1 MYIGKT
7 RRKYYNFLF
16 LLEILRYIVIFS
28 KLYLEKTIMIQLAI
42 YCIAN
47 RKRGV
52 MMTIEEILAG
62 ESKNVEFKENLPEK
76 SIKYMKS
83 VVAFANG
90 TGGKIIFGIADKT
103 REVVGFDKEDV
114 FKKMDAIANAVSDSC
129 EPAIIPDITLQTVG
143 GKTVIVVEVSEGRQR
158 PYYIKALGRDGG
170 VYVRVAGTTR
180 LADEYMIKELLFE
193 GSNRYYDQALCTGLN
208 VTDEDIDV
216 LCKAMKEQA
225 VKNARTEEQKAAI
238 KDVGRQQLRSWG
250 ILIERDGKDYPSNA
264 FAILTG
270 NGGLHVATQCG
281 VFKGTTKAVFVDR
294 REYTGPLWEQIDEA
308 FQFVLRNIHL
318 GATIVGIYRQDVY
331 EIPPDAIRE
340 LIINAMVHRSYLD
353 HGTIQV
359 AVYDNRLEITSPGK
373 LPMGQTMERMKEG
386 YSKIRNEALAHA
398 FAYMNLIEHWG
409 SGIPRIIDKVKA
421 AGLREPEFI
430 GGEVD
435 LRINIYRGQVDG
447 TVDLNDLNNAIKVP
461 DTIDKMPDSGNEVPD
476 KTETV
481 PDTMGKMP
489 DSDNEVPDTTEKMP
503 DSEQEQQIYKYVLE
517 NGSITTAETVEIL
530 DVKHRRARAVLLNM
544 VKDGYL
550 RKEGAA
556 RSTIYVKNTEGK

>member
-1 MYIGKT
+1 M
-7 RRKYYNFLF
+7 
-16 LLEILRYIVIFS
+16 
-28 KLYLEKTIMIQLAI
+28 A
-42 YCIAN
+42 
-47 RKRGV
+47 
-52 MMTIEEILAG
+52 IEEILAG
-62 ESKNVEFKENLPEK
+62 ESKNVEYKENLPEK

-90 TGGKIIFGIADKT
+90 NGGKIIFGIADKT
-103 REVVGFDKEDV
+103 REVVGFDNEDV

-129 EPAIIPDITLQTVG
+129 EPVIIPDITLQTID
-143 GKTVIVVEVSEGRQR
+143 GKTVIVVEISEGRQR
-158 PYYIKALGRDGG
+158 PYYIKALGRDCG

-193 GSNRYYDQALCTGLN
+193 GSNRYYDQTLCPGLN
-208 VTDEDIDV
+208 ITDEDIEA

-225 VKNARTEEQKAAI
+225 VKNAHNEEQKASI

-250 ILIERDGKDYPSNA
+250 VLIEREGKDYPSNA

-270 NGGLHVATQCG
+270 NGGLHVTTQCG

-318 GATIVGIYRQDVY
+318 GATIVGIYRQDIY

-340 LIINAMVHRSYLD
+340 LIINAVVHRSYLD

-386 YSKIRNEALAHA
+386 YSKIRNEAIAHA

-409 SGIPRIIDKVKA
+409 SGIPRIIEKVKA

-435 LRINIYRGQVDG
+435 LRINIFRGQI
-447 TVDLNDLNNAIKVP
+447 TSKNSNKVP
-461 DTIDKMPDSGNEVPD
+461 DTTDKVPDSTD
-476 KTETV
+476 RV
-481 PDTMGKMP
+481 PDTANK
-489 DSDNEVPDTTEKMP
+489 VPDIADRVP
-503 DSEQEQQIYKYVLE
+503 DNEQEQQIYEYITE
-517 NGSITTAETVEIL
+517 NGSITTSETMEL
-530 DVKHRRARAVLLNM
+530 LQVKQRRARTVLMHML
-544 VKDGYL
+544 VKGYL
-550 RKEGAA
+550 KREGAA
-556 RSTIYVKNTEGK
+556 RSTRYTKNTEEK

>member
-1 MYIGKT
+1 
-7 RRKYYNFLF
+7 
-16 LLEILRYIVIFS
+16 
-28 KLYLEKTIMIQLAI
+28 
-42 YCIAN
+42 
-47 RKRGV
+47 
-52 MMTIEEILAG
+52 MTIEEILAG

-129 EPAIIPDITLQTVG
+129 EPAIIPDITLQTVD

-208 VTDEDIDV
+208 VTDEDIDA

-225 VKNARTEEQKAAI
+225 VRNARTEEQKAAI

-294 REYTGPLWEQIDEA
+294 REYTGPLWKQIDEA

-435 LRINIYRGQVDG
+435 LRINIYRGQDAS
-447 TVDLNDLNNAIKVP
+447 NDINNANK
-461 DTIDKMPDSGNEVPD
+461 
-476 KTETV
+476 
-481 PDTMGKMP
+481 
-489 DSDNEVPDTTEKMP
+489 VPDTTEEQPDTANKVPDTMEKMP
-503 DSEQEQQIYKYVLE
+503 DTTEEVPDNEQEQQIYKYVSE
-517 NGSITTAETVEIL
+517 KESITTAETVVL
-530 DVKHRRARAVLLNM
+530 LGVKDRRARAILMNM
-544 VKDGYL
+544 VEGGYL
-550 RKEGAA
+550 VKEGAA
-556 RSTIYVKNTEGK
+556 RSTIYVKNTKGR

>member
-1 MYIGKT
+1 
-7 RRKYYNFLF
+7 
-16 LLEILRYIVIFS
+16 
-28 KLYLEKTIMIQLAI
+28 
-42 YCIAN
+42 
-47 RKRGV
+47 
-52 MMTIEEILAG
+52 MTIEEILAG

-129 EPAIIPDITLQTVG
+129 EPAIIPDITLQTVD

-208 VTDEDIDV
+208 VTDEDIAA

-225 VKNARTEEQKAAI
+225 VKNARTEEQKASI

-250 ILIERDGKDYPSNA
+250 ILIERDEKDYPSNA

-331 EIPPDAIRE
+331 EIPPDAIR
-340 LIINAMVHRSYLD
+340 
-353 HGTIQV
+353 
-359 AVYDNRLEITSPGK
+359 PGK

-421 AGLREPEFI
+421 AGLQEPEFI

-435 LRINIYRGQVDG
+435 LRINIYRRQVDG

-461 DTIDKMPDSGNEVPD
+461 DTVDKMPDSDNKVPD
-476 KTETV
+476 KTEIV
-481 PDTMGKMP
+481 PDNMKKMP
-489 DSDNEVPDTTEKMP
+489 DSGNEVPDTTEKMP

-517 NGSITTAETVEIL
+517 NGSITTAETVQIL
-530 DVKHRRARAVLLNM
+530 DVKHRRARAILLNM

-556 RSTIYVKNTEGK
+556 RSTIYVKSTEGR

>member
-1 MYIGKT
+1 
-7 RRKYYNFLF
+7 
-16 LLEILRYIVIFS
+16 
-28 KLYLEKTIMIQLAI
+28 
-42 YCIAN
+42 
-47 RKRGV
+47 
-52 MMTIEEILAG
+52 MTIEAILAG
-62 ESKNVEFKENLPEK
+62 ESKNVEFKESLPEK

-103 REVVGFDKEDV
+103 REVVGFAKEDV
-114 FKKMDAIANAVSDSC
+114 FETMDAIANAVSDSC
-129 EPAIIPDITLQTVG
+129 EPAIIPDISLQTID
-143 GKTVIVVEVSEGRQR
+143 GKTVIVVEISEGRQR

-208 VTDEDIDV
+208 ITDEDIDA

-225 VKNARTEEQKAAI
+225 VKNAHNEEQKASI

-250 ILIERDGKDYPSNA
+250 VLIERDGKDYPSNA

-270 NGGLHVATQCG
+270 NAGLHVATQCG

-294 REYTGPLWEQIDEA
+294 REYTGLLWEQIDEA

-435 LRINIYRGQVDG
+435 LRINIYRGQVE
-447 TVDLNDLNNAIKVP
+447 TKNHNDFIKANKVP
-461 DTIDKMPDSGNEVPD
+461 DTANKVPNSANKMPDTAEKVPNSAR
-476 KTETV
+476 EL
-481 PDTMGKMP
+481 PDTMEELP
-489 DSDNEVPDTTEKMP
+489 DN
-503 DSEQEQQIYKYVLE
+503 EQEQQIFKYVLE
-517 NGSITTAETVEIL
+517 NNSITTAKAAEL
-530 DVKHRRARAVLLNM
+530 LGVKQRRARAVLVNM
-544 VKDGYL
+544 VEGAYL

-556 RSTIYVKNTEGK
+556 RSTIYVKNTEGR

>member
-1 MYIGKT
+1 
-7 RRKYYNFLF
+7 
-16 LLEILRYIVIFS
+16 
-28 KLYLEKTIMIQLAI
+28 MIQFAKHRV
-42 YCIAN
+42 AK
-47 RKRGV
+47 RERGV
-52 MMTIEEILAG
+52 TMTIEEILAG
-62 ESKNVEFKENLPEK
+62 ESKNVEFKETLPEK

-103 REVVGFDKEDV
+103 REVVGSDKEDV
-114 FKKMDAIANAVSDSC
+114 FKKM
-129 EPAIIPDITLQTVG
+129 
-143 GKTVIVVEVSEGRQR
+143 
-158 PYYIKALGRDGG
+158 
-170 VYVRVAGTTR
+170 
-180 LADEYMIKELLFE
+180 
-193 GSNRYYDQALCTGLN
+193 
-208 VTDEDIDV
+208 
-216 LCKAMKEQA
+216 
-225 VKNARTEEQKAAI
+225 
-238 KDVGRQQLRSWG
+238 
-250 ILIERDGKDYPSNA
+250 
-264 FAILTG
+264 
-270 NGGLHVATQCG
+270 
-281 VFKGTTKAVFVDR
+281 
-294 REYTGPLWEQIDEA
+294 
-308 FQFVLRNIHL
+308 
-318 GATIVGIYRQDVY
+318 
-331 EIPPDAIRE
+331 DAIRE

-359 AVYDNRLEITSPGK
+359 AVYDSRLEITSPGK

-447 TVDLNDLNNAIKVP
+447 TVDLNNAIKVP
-461 DTIDKMPDSGNEVPD
+461 DTIGKMPDSGNKVPDKTEIVPDNMKKMPDSGNEVPD
-476 KTETV
+476 
-481 PDTMGKMP
+481 
-489 DSDNEVPDTTEKMP
+489 TTEKIP
-503 DSEQEQQIYKYVLE
+503 DSEREQQIYKYVLE

-556 RSTIYVKNTEGK
+556 RSTIYVKNTEGR

>member
-1 MYIGKT
+1 
-7 RRKYYNFLF
+7 
-16 LLEILRYIVIFS
+16 
-28 KLYLEKTIMIQLAI
+28 
-42 YCIAN
+42 
-47 RKRGV
+47 
-52 MMTIEEILAG
+52 MTIEEILAG

-129 EPAIIPDITLQTVG
+129 EPAIIPDITLQTVD

-225 VKNARTEEQKAAI
+225 VRNARTEEQKAAI

-421 AGLREPEFI
+421 AGLQEPEFI

-447 TVDLNDLNNAIKVP
+447 TVSTSITPLKCRIAGNKVP
-461 DTIDKMPDSGNEVPD
+461 DKIETVPDTMKKMPDSGNKVPD
-476 KTETV
+476 KIETV
-481 PDTMGKMP
+481 PDTMK
-489 DSDNEVPDTTEKMP
+489 KMP

-517 NGSITTAETVEIL
+517 NRSITTAETVEIL

-556 RSTIYVKNTEGK
+556 RSTIYVKNTEGR

>member
-1 MYIGKT
+1 
-7 RRKYYNFLF
+7 
-16 LLEILRYIVIFS
+16 
-28 KLYLEKTIMIQLAI
+28 
-42 YCIAN
+42 
-47 RKRGV
+47 
-52 MMTIEEILAG
+52 MTIEEILAG

-103 REVVGFDKEDV
+103 REVIGFDKEDV
-114 FKKMDAIANAVSDSC
+114 FKKMDAIANAVTDSC
-129 EPAIIPDITLQTVG
+129 EPAIIPDITLQTVD
-143 GKTVIVVEVSEGRQR
+143 GKTVIVAEISEGRQR
-158 PYYIKALGRDGG
+158 PYYIKALGREGG

-180 LADEYMIKELLFE
+180 LADEYMIKELMFE
-193 GSNRYYDQALCTGLN
+193 GSNRYFDQALCTGLTI
-208 VTDEDIDV
+208 TDEDIDA

-225 VKNARTEEQKAAI
+225 VKNAHNEEQRASV

-250 ILIERDGKDYPSNA
+250 VLIERDGIDYPSNA

-270 NGGLHVATQCG
+270 NGGLHVTTQCG

-294 REYTGPLWEQIDEA
+294 REYPGPLWEQIDEA

-318 GATIVGIYRQDVY
+318 GATFVGIYRQDIY

-409 SGIPRIIDKVKA
+409 SGIPRMIDKVKA

-435 LRINIYRGQVDG
+435 LRINIYRGQINDNVDRG
-447 TVDLNDLNNAIKVP
+447 SDLNDPNSADKVPGNISKVP
-461 DTIDKMPDSGNEVPD
+461 DSADKVLDNTSKVPD
-476 KTETV
+476 
-481 PDTMGKMP
+481 
-489 DSDNEVPDTTEKMP
+489 NAIKMP
-503 DSEQEQQIYKYVLE
+503 DSEQEQRIYKYVLE
-517 NGSITTAETVEIL
+517 NGSITTNKVMEL
-530 DVKHRRARAVLLNM
+530 LNVKQRRARVILQSM
-544 VKDGYL
+544 IEKDWL
-550 RKEGAA
+550 KKTGAA
-556 RSTIYVKNTEGK
+556 RSTIYLKNTEGR